1 MTGNGLIIMNK
12 KCFILILIFMFSSC
26 SITKNA
32 GNVQVKGNGNVASEI
47 RELSK
52 FKAIEIAIGYDK
64 ILVNCGQKPS
74 LHIVGDE
81 NILPLI
87 TTRVSK
93 GILTIES
100 DSTFKTESN
109 SEIIINVESIEDF
122 TFDGVGKTVIHNL
135 NEDKFNCNINGVGSC
150 ELKGK
155 VESFHVSVNG
165 VGSVNAKQLIADD
178 VVANLN
184 GVGSVKLYAKNSL
197 NASVNG
203 VGGLTY
209 FGNPT
214 ELILNDS
221 GIGGITKGD

>member
-1 MTGNGLIIMNK
+1 MV
-12 KCFILILIFMFSSC
+12 SSC
-26 SITKNA
+26 SITKNM
-32 GNVQVKGNGNVASEI
+32 GNAQVKGNGNFVSEI

-64 ILVNCGQKPS
+64 IIVNCDGEPS
-74 LHIVGDE
+74 LHISGDE

-87 TTRVSK
+87 TTRISK
-93 GILTIES
+93 GILRIES
-100 DSTFKTESN
+100 DSTFETKAD
-109 SEIIINVESIEDF
+109 SEIIINVKSLKEF
-122 TFDGVGKTVIHNL
+122 TFDGVGETVIQNV
-135 NEDKFNCNINGVGSC
+135 NSEKFTCKINGVGSC
-150 ELKGK
+150 DLNGK
-155 VESFHVSVNG
+155 VKSFNIYVNG

-178 VVANLN
+178 VVASLN

-203 VGGLTY
+203 IGGLTY
-209 FGNPT
+209 FGNPA

>member
-1 MTGNGLIIMNK
+1 MV
-12 KCFILILIFMFSSC
+12 SSC
-26 SITKNA
+26 SITKNM
-32 GNVQVKGNGNVASEI
+32 GNAQVKGNGNFVSEM

-52 FKAIEIAIGYDK
+52 FKAIEISIGYDK
-64 ILVNCGQKPS
+64 IIVNCGKEPS
-74 LHIVGDE
+74 LHISGDE

-87 TTRVSK
+87 TTRISK
-93 GILTIES
+93 GILRIES
-100 DSTFKTESN
+100 DSTFETKAD
-109 SEIIINVESIEDF
+109 SEIIINVKSLKEF
-122 TFDGVGKTVIHNL
+122 TFDGVGETVIQNV
-135 NEDKFNCNINGVGSC
+135 NSEKFTCNINGVGSC
-150 ELKGK
+150 DLKGK
-155 VESFHVSVNG
+155 VKSFNISVNG
-165 VGSVNAKQLIADD
+165 VGSVNARQLIADD

-203 VGGLTY
+203 IGGLTY

>member
-1 MTGNGLIIMNK
+1 MV
-12 KCFILILIFMFSSC
+12 SSC
-26 SITKNA
+26 SITINMSNA
-32 GNVQVKGNGNVASEI
+32 QIKGNGNFVSEM

-64 ILVNCGQKPS
+64 ILMNCGQEPS
-74 LHIVGDE
+74 IHISGDE

-87 TTRVSK
+87 TTRISK
-93 GILTIES
+93 GILRIES
-100 DSTFKTESN
+100 DSTFETKAD
-109 SEIIINVESIEDF
+109 SEIIINVKSLKEF
-122 TFDGVGKTVIHNL
+122 TFDGVGETVIQNV
-135 NEDKFNCNINGVGSC
+135 NSEKFTCNINGVGSC
-150 ELKGK
+150 ELNGK
-155 VESFHVSVNG
+155 VESFYVSVNG
-165 VGSVNAKQLIADD
+165 VGSVNARQLIADD

-197 NASVNG
+197 DASVNG
-203 VGGLTY
+203 IGGLTY

>member
-1 MTGNGLIIMNK
+1 MGN
-12 KCFILILIFMFSSC
+12 
-26 SITKNA
+26 A
-32 GNVQVKGNGNVASEI
+32 QVKGNGNLASEM

-64 ILVNCGQKPS
+64 IIVNCGEEPS
-74 LHIVGDE
+74 LHISGDE

-87 TTRVSK
+87 TTRISK
-93 GILTIES
+93 GILRIES
-100 DSTFKTESN
+100 DSTFETKAD
-109 SEIIINVESIEDF
+109 SEIIINVKSLKEF
-122 TFDGVGKTVIHNL
+122 TFDGVGETVIQNV
-135 NEDKFNCNINGVGSC
+135 NSEKFTCNINGVGSC
-150 ELKGK
+150 ELNGK
-155 VESFHVSVNG
+155 VESFYVSVNG
-165 VGSVNAKQLIADD
+165 VGSVNARQLIADD

-203 VGGLTY
+203 IGGLTY

>member
-1 MTGNGLIIMNK
+1 MV
-12 KCFILILIFMFSSC
+12 SSC
-26 SITKNA
+26 SITKNM
-32 GNVQVKGNGNVASEI
+32 GNAQVKGDGNLASEM
-47 RELSK
+47 RKLSN
-52 FKAIEIAIGYDK
+52 FRAIEISIGYDK
-64 ILVNCGQKPS
+64 IRVNCGEEPS
-74 LHIVGDE
+74 ILISGDE

-87 TTRVSK
+87 TTIISK
-93 GILTIES
+93 GVLKIES
-100 DSTFKTESN
+100 DSTFETKAG
-109 SEIIINVESIEDF
+109 SEIIINIKSLKDF

-150 ELKGK
+150 DLNGK
-155 VESFHVSVNG
+155 VKSFNISVNG
-165 VGSVNAKQLIADD
+165 VGSVNARQLIADD
-178 VVANLN
+178 VVASLN

-203 VGGLTY
+203 IGGLTY

>member
-1 MTGNGLIIMNK
+1 MNK
-12 KCFILILIFMFSSC
+12 KGFIVILTLMVSSC
-26 SITKNA
+26 SITKNM
-32 GNVQVKGNGNVASEI
+32 GNAQVKGNGNLASEM
-47 RELSK
+47 RKLSN
-52 FKAIEIAIGYDK
+52 FKAIEISIGYDK
-64 ILVNCGQKPS
+64 ILVNCGEEPS
-74 LHIVGDE
+74 IHISGDE

-87 TTRVSK
+87 TTRISK
-93 GILTIES
+93 GILRIES
-100 DSTFKTESN
+100 DSTFETKAD
-109 SEIIINVESIEDF
+109 SEIIINVKSLKEF

-150 ELKGK
+150 ELNGK
-155 VESFHVSVNG
+155 VESFYVLVNG
-165 VGSVNAKQLIADD
+165 VGSVNARQLIAAD

-203 VGGLTY
+203 IGGLTY

>member
-1 MTGNGLIIMNK
+1 MV
-12 KCFILILIFMFSSC
+12 SSC
-26 SITKNA
+26 SITKNM
-32 GNVQVKGNGNVASEI
+32 GNAQVKGNGNLASEM
-47 RELSK
+47 RKLSN

-64 ILVNCGQKPS
+64 IIVNCGEEPS
-74 LHIVGDE
+74 IHISGDE

-87 TTRVSK
+87 TTRISK

-100 DSTFKTESN
+100 DSTFETKAD
-109 SEIIINVESIEDF
+109 SEIIINVKSLKEF
-122 TFDGVGKTVIHNL
+122 TFDGVGETVIQNV
-135 NEDKFNCNINGVGSC
+135 NSEKFTCNINGVGSC
-150 ELKGK
+150 DLKGK
-155 VESFHVSVNG
+155 VKSFNISVNG
-165 VGSVNAKQLIADD
+165 VGSVNARELIADD

>member
-1 MTGNGLIIMNK
+1 MV
-12 KCFILILIFMFSSC
+12 SSC
-26 SITKNA
+26 SITKNM
-32 GNVQVKGNGNVASEI
+32 GNAQVKGNGNFVSEM

-64 ILVNCGQKPS
+64 IIVNCGKAPS
-74 LHIVGDE
+74 VQISGDE

-87 TTRVSK
+87 TTRISK
-93 GILTIES
+93 GILKIES
-100 DSTFKTESN
+100 DSTFETKAD
-109 SEIIINVESIEDF
+109 SEIIINVKSLKEF
-122 TFDGVGKTVIHNL
+122 TFDGVGETVIQNV
-135 NEDKFNCNINGVGSC
+135 NSEKFICNINGVGSC
-150 ELKGK
+150 DLNGK
-155 VESFHVSVNG
+155 VKSFNISVNG
-165 VGSVNAKQLIADD
+165 VGSVNARQLIAAD
-178 VVANLN
+178 VVASLN
-184 GVGSVKLYAKNSL
+184 GVGSVKLYANNSL

>member
-1 MTGNGLIIMNK
+1 MNK
-12 KCFILILIFMFSSC
+12 KIFILILSLIFSSC
-26 SITKNA
+26 TITKNI
-32 GNVQVKGNGNVASEI
+32 GNAQVKGNGNLSSEM

-64 ILVNCGQKPS
+64 IIVNCGEEPS
-74 LHIVGDE
+74 LHISGDE

-87 TTRVSK
+87 TTRISK
-93 GILTIES
+93 GILRIES
-100 DSTFKTESN
+100 DSTFETKAD
-109 SEIIINVESIEDF
+109 SEIIINIKSIKDF

-150 ELKGK
+150 DLNGK
-155 VESFHVSVNG
+155 VKSFNISVNG
-165 VGSVNAKQLIADD
+165 VGSVNARQLIADD
-178 VVANLN
+178 VVASLN

-203 VGGLTY
+203 IGGLTY

>member
-1 MTGNGLIIMNK
+1 
-12 KCFILILIFMFSSC
+12 MFPSC
-26 SITKNA
+26 TITKNI
-32 GNVQVKGNGNVASEI
+32 GNAQVKGNGNLSSEM

-64 ILVNCGQKPS
+64 ILVNCGEEPS
-74 LHIVGDE
+74 LHISGDE

-87 TTRVSK
+87 TTRISK
-93 GILTIES
+93 GILKIES
-100 DSTFKTESN
+100 DSTFETKAD
-109 SEIIINVESIEDF
+109 SEIIINVKSLKEF
-122 TFDGVGKTVIHNL
+122 TFDGVGETVIQNV
-135 NEDKFNCNINGVGSC
+135 NSEKFTCNINGVGSC
-150 ELKGK
+150 ELNGK
-155 VESFHVSVNG
+155 VESFYVLVNG
-165 VGSVNAKQLIADD
+165 VASVNARQLIADD

-203 VGGLTY
+203 IGGLTY

>member
-1 MTGNGLIIMNK
+1 MV
-12 KCFILILIFMFSSC
+12 SSC
-26 SITKNA
+26 SITKNM
-32 GNVQVKGNGNVASEI
+32 GNAQVKGNGNLASEM
-47 RELSK
+47 RKLSN
-52 FKAIEIAIGYDK
+52 FRAIEISIGYDK
-64 ILVNCGQKPS
+64 IRVNCGEEPS
-74 LHIVGDE
+74 IHISGDE

-87 TTRVSK
+87 TTRISK
-93 GILTIES
+93 GVLKIES
-100 DSTFKTESN
+100 DSTFETKAD
-109 SEIIINVESIEDF
+109 SEIIINIKSLKDF
-122 TFDGVGKTVIHNL
+122 TFDGVGKTVINNL
-135 NEDKFNCNINGVGSC
+135 NEDKFTCNINGVGSC

-155 VESFHVSVNG
+155 VESFYVSVNG

>member
-1 MTGNGLIIMNK
+1 MNK
-12 KCFILILIFMFSSC
+12 NIFIVVLTLLVSSC
-26 SITKNA
+26 TIAKNV
-32 GNVQVKGNGNVASEI
+32 GNAQVKGNGKLASEI
-47 RELSK
+47 RTLSN
-52 FKAIEIAIGYDK
+52 FKAIEIAIGYDR
-64 ILVNCGQKPS
+64 IIVNCGQKPS
-74 LHIVGDE
+74 VHIAGDE

-87 TTRVSK
+87 TTKIKK

-100 DSTFKTESN
+100 DSTFETKSD
-109 SEIIINVESIEDF
+109 SEMIINIKSIKDF

-135 NEDKFNCNINGVGSC
+135 NEKKLNCNINGVGSC
-150 ELKGK
+150 ELNGK
-155 VESFHVSVNG
+155 VESFYVSVNG
-165 VGSVNAKQLIADD
+165 VGSVNARQLIADD

>member
-1 MTGNGLIIMNK
+1 MNK
-12 KCFILILIFMFSSC
+12 KCFIVILTLMVSSC
-26 SITKNA
+26 SITKNM
-32 GNVQVKGNGNVASEI
+32 GNAQVKGNGNLASEM
-47 RELSK
+47 RKLSN
-52 FKAIEIAIGYDK
+52 FKAIEITIGYDK
-64 ILVNCGQKPS
+64 ILVNCGEEPS
-74 LHIVGDE
+74 IHISGDE

-87 TTRVSK
+87 TTRISK
-93 GILTIES
+93 GILRIES
-100 DSTFKTESN
+100 DSTFETKAD
-109 SEIIINVESIEDF
+109 SEIIINIKSLKDF
-122 TFDGVGKTVIHNL
+122 TFDGVGKTVIDNL

-155 VESFHVSVNG
+155 VESFYVSVNG

-209 FGNPT
+209 FGNPS

>member
-1 MTGNGLIIMNK
+1 MNK
-12 KCFILILIFMFSSC
+12 KCFILILIFIFSSC

-32 GNVQVKGNGNVASEI
+32 GNAQVKGNGNLASEI

-64 ILVNCGQKPS
+64 ILVNCGKEPS
-74 LHIVGDE
+74 IHISGDE

-87 TTRVSK
+87 TTRISK

-100 DSTFKTESN
+100 DSTFKTKSD
-109 SEIIINVESIEDF
+109 SEIIINIESIEDF

-155 VESFHVSVNG
+155 VESFYVSVNG
-165 VGSVNAKQLIADD
+165 VGSVNARQLIADD
-178 VVANLN
+178 VVASLN

-203 VGGLTY
+203 IGGLTY
-209 FGNPT
+209 FGNPA